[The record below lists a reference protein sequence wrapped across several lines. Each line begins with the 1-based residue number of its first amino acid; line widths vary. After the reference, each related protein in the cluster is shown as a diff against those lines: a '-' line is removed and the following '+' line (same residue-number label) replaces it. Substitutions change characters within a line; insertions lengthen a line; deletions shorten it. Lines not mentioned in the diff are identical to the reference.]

1 MITGTAMRMII
12 SIIRIT
18 MSAELGVGV
27 LGQTERAKALTR
39 SVCQLQREQTEQT
52 EPVAYEPLP

>member
-1 MITGTAMRMII
+1 MITDMAMRMII
-12 SIIRIT
+12 TIIRIM

-39 SVCQLQREQTEQT
+39 PVCQLQREQM